1 MAQPEDGSTINDT
14 SGIPGVDMTISG
26 GASAPQSNQQ
36 QPQQLPAYLTNA
48 LQSLAAGGQ
57 MFPTV
62 DQNSVMMTNAAAAI
76 AAVAASAMNMNQG
89 NTVGGAGGVGVSP
102 VLLAALR
109 NSGLVPPSNSA
120 GGVTIPS
127 HVASLLSAVSNGGG
141 SLAGLSL
148 PGSTGV
154 LPPTIQGQLQQLFSQ
169 VDTNKLSTPP
179 PSPPVSNTQTS
190 SALSIGPSMSSA
202 PIAGMQGWSLKQLG
216 KCPQLMALD
225 EIFSLIRD

>member
-1 MAQPEDGSTINDT
+1 
-14 SGIPGVDMTISG
+14 
-26 GASAPQSNQQ
+26 
-36 QPQQLPAYLTNA
+36 
-48 LQSLAAGGQ
+48 

-89 NTVGGAGGVGVSP
+89 NTVGGAGVVGVSP

-109 NSGLVPPSNSA
+109 NSGLVPPGNSA

-141 SLAGLSL
+141 SLSNGGGSLAGLSL
-148 PGSTGV
+148 PGSAGV

-190 SALSIGPSMSSA
+190 SALSIGPSMSST

-216 KCPQLMALD
+216 KCPRLMTSHVTIELV
-225 EIFSLIRD
+225 RD

>member
-1 MAQPEDGSTINDT
+1 
-14 SGIPGVDMTISG
+14 
-26 GASAPQSNQQ
+26 
-36 QPQQLPAYLTNA
+36 
-48 LQSLAAGGQ
+48 

-89 NTVGGAGGVGVSP
+89 NTVGGAGVVGVSP

-109 NSGLVPPSNSA
+109 NSGLVPPGNSA

-148 PGSTGV
+148 PGSAGV

-190 SALSIGPSMSSA
+190 SALSIGPSMSST

-216 KCPQLMALD
+216 KCPRLMTSHVTIELV
-225 EIFSLIRD
+225 RD